1 MVERS
6 NTRNNHWH
14 IKCFKIRIRAW
25 CARFRIF
32 RMANMRETRSYIT
45 GIAFV
50 VALLLGVAG
59 LAEAQKRDEREIRDA
74 VRALASK
81 LDDFE
86 SNLRYQMQ
94 SSSANSINLSD
105 AQGRI
110 RGVRDAIRRFQE
122 NFDRKRDNRTDV
134 NEIVTAARRVED
146 FLEKYPQNRRVE
158 DDWRAA
164 RTQLDRLSS
173 NYGLS
178 NAWDPDDAREPQG
191 VKDYPEST
199 QFPGTGT
206 TLSVGLSGTYDLDRD
221 RSEKVDDVIA
231 DTAATG
237 DQRDDLREKLTAP
250 EQIAID
256 IRGNQI
262 TLATTNASPVT
273 FTADGRD
280 KLERDAN
287 GRDVRLRATLT
298 GDKLVISSFGG
309 ETDYTITFISISDG
323 RGMNV
328 SRRITTDY
336 LRQTVFAESVYNKT
350 DSVAQLGIKSGSA
363 STTYDPNG
371 GYSDND
377 NSTGISNGGTGSTA
391 GNNNGRGQ
399 APTTVTAKPGNYV
412 VPNGIQLTGTLDNEI
427 NTKISQNNDRFR
439 LTVTS
444 PDEFRGAVIEGYVS
458 NIRKTGKVTGTSNVT
473 FNFERIK
480 LRNGQSYDFAGSLN
494 DIRDS
499 NGNTVKIDNE
509 GTVSGGNKTS
519 QTVKRSG
526 IGAGIGAI
534 IGAIAGGGKG
544 AAIGAAI
551 GGGAGA
557 GSVIVRGEEDLRL
570 MQGSTISVTSSS
582 PVNIGTR

>member
-1 MVERS
+1 
-6 NTRNNHWH
+6 
-14 IKCFKIRIRAW
+14 
-25 CARFRIF
+25 
-32 RMANMRETRSYIT
+32 MRETKKFVAAMAFLVAFVLGT
-45 GIAFV
+45 AGIAD
-50 VALLLGVAG
+50 
-59 LAEAQKRDEREIRDA
+59 AQRRDERDTRDA
-74 VRALASK
+74 VRALMSK

-94 SSSANSINLSD
+94 SSSANSRNLND
-105 AQGRI
+105 IQGRI
-110 RGVRDAIRRFQE
+110 RGVRDTVRRFQE
-122 NFDRKRDNRTDV
+122 NFDRKRENRDDV
-134 NEIVTAARRVED
+134 TAIATAARKVEE
-146 FLEKYPQNRRVE
+146 FLETYPQNRRVE

-164 RTQLDRLSS
+164 RTQIDRLSS
-173 NYGLS
+173 NYGVT
-178 NAWDPDDAREPQG
+178 NVWQPDDSRDPQN
-191 VKDYPEST
+191 VKDYPDTT
-199 QFPGTGT
+199 QFPGPGK
-206 TLSVGLSGTYDLDRD
+206 TLNVGLSGTYDLDRD

-231 DTAATG
+231 DTTATG

-280 KLERDAN
+280 KVERDVN

-298 GDKLVISSFGG
+298 GDKLAISSFGG

-350 DSVAQLGIKSGSA
+350 DSVAQLGIKSGSG
-363 STTYDPNG
+363 STTDDPNG

-377 NSTGISNGGTGSTA
+377 NSTGISNGGTGSNT
-391 GNNNGRGQ
+391 GNGRGQ

-427 NTKISQNNDRFR
+427 NTKVSQNNDRFR

-444 PDEFRGAVIEGYVS
+444 PDEFRGALIEGYIS
-458 NIRKTGKVTGTSNVT
+458 NIKKTGKVTGTSNVT
-473 FNFERIK
+473 FNFERIR
-480 LRNGQSYDFAGSLN
+480 LRNGQSYDFAGNLN
-494 DIRDS
+494 DIRDA
-499 NGNTVKIDNE
+499 NGNSVKIDNE
-509 GTVSGGNKTS
+509 GTVSGGNKTT

-557 GSVIVRGEEDLRL
+557 GSVIVKGQEDLRL

-582 PVNIGTR
+582 PMNIGPR

>member
-1 MVERS
+1 MLHNARRGE
-6 NTRNNHWH
+6 
-14 IKCFKIRIRAW
+14 

-32 RMANMRETRSYIT
+32 RMANMRDTKRFIT

-50 VALLLGVAG
+50 VALLMGTAG
-59 LAEAQKRDEREIRDA
+59 IAEAQRRDEREIRDS

-94 SSSANSINLSD
+94 SSSANSRNLSD

-134 NEIVTAARRVED
+134 SEIVSAARRVED
-146 FLEKYPQNRRVE
+146 FLETYPQNRRVE

-173 NYGLS
+173 NYGIS
-178 NAWDPDDAREPQG
+178 NAWNPDDAGDPQM
-191 VKDYPEST
+191 VKDYPDNQPNAGRT
-199 QFPGTGT
+199 IR
-206 TLSVGLSGTYDLDRD
+206 VGLSGHYDLDRE
-221 RSEKVDDVIA
+221 RSDKVDDVLA
-231 DTAATG
+231 DTNVSG
-237 DQRDDLREKLTAP
+237 SQRDDLREKLTAP
-250 EQIAID
+250 EQIAIE
-256 IRGNQI
+256 IRGSQI
-262 TLATTNASPVT
+262 TVATSNSSPVT

-280 KLERDAN
+280 KIEKDAS
-287 GRDVRLRATLT
+287 GRDVRLRGTLT
-298 GDKLVISSFGG
+298 GEKLVVSSFGG

-323 RGMNV
+323 RGINV

-336 LRQTVFAESVYNKT
+336 LRQTVFAESVYNKSDL
-350 DSVAQLGIKSGSA
+350 DSGLLNGSGGA
-363 STTYDPNG
+363 SDPNG

-412 VPNGIQLTGTLDNEI
+412 VPNGIQITGTLDNEI
-427 NTKISQNNDRFR
+427 NTKVSQNNDRFR

-444 PDEFRGAVIEGYVS
+444 PDEFRGAMIEGYIS

-473 FNFERIK
+473 FNFERIR
-480 LRNGQSYDFAGSLN
+480 LRNGQSYDFAGNLN
-494 DIRDS
+494 DIRDA

-557 GSVIVRGEEDLRL
+557 GSVIVKGEEDLRL

-582 PVNIGTR
+582 PMNIGNR

>member
-1 MVERS
+1 
-6 NTRNNHWH
+6 
-14 IKCFKIRIRAW
+14 
-25 CARFRIF
+25 
-32 RMANMRETRSYIT
+32 MRETKKFVAAMAFLVAFVLGT
-45 GIAFV
+45 AGIAD
-50 VALLLGVAG
+50 
-59 LAEAQKRDEREIRDA
+59 AQRRDEREIRDA

-94 SSSANSINLSD
+94 SSSANTRNLSD

-122 NFDRKRDNRTDV
+122 NFDRKRENRDD
-134 NEIVTAARRVED
+134 VTAIAAAARQIED
-146 FLEKYPQNRRVE
+146 FLESYPQNRRVE

-164 RTQLDRLSS
+164 RAQIDRLGS
-173 NYGLS
+173 NYGVT
-178 NAWDPDDAREPQG
+178 NVWQPDDSRDPQN
-191 VKDYPEST
+191 VKDYPDSQPT
-199 QFPGTGT
+199 AGRTIR
-206 TLSVGLSGTYDLDRD
+206 VGLSGNYDLDRE
-221 RSEKVDDVIA
+221 RSEKIDDVLA
-231 DTAATG
+231 EAG
-237 DQRDDLREKLTAP
+237 VSGSQRDDLREKLTAP

-256 IRGNQI
+256 IRGDQI
-262 TLATTNASPVT
+262 TLGVSNAPAAS

-280 KLERDAN
+280 KVEKDAN
-287 GRDVRLRATLT
+287 GRSVRMRATLT

-336 LRQTVFAESVYNKT
+336 LRHTVFAESVYNKSDL
-350 DSVAQLGIKSGSA
+350 DSGLLNSA
-363 STTYDPNG
+363 GSTTSDPNG

-377 NSTGISNGGTGSTA
+377 NSTGISNGGTGSA
-391 GNNNGRGQ
+391 VGNNNGRGQ
-399 APTTVTAKPGNYV
+399 APTTITAKPGNYV

-427 NTKISQNNDRFR
+427 NTKVSQNNDRFR
-439 LTVTS
+439 MTVTS

-458 NIRKTGKVTGTSNVT
+458 NIKTTGKVTGQSGLT
-473 FNFERIK
+473 FNFERIV
-480 LRNGQSYDFAGSLN
+480 LRNGARYDFAGNLS
-494 DIRDS
+494 DIRDAS
-499 NGNTVKIDNE
+499 GNTVKIDNE
-509 GTVSGGNKTS
+509 GTVSGGNKTT

-544 AAIGAAI
+544 AAIGAVI

-557 GSVIVRGEEDLRL
+557 GSVIVKGEDDLRL

-582 PVNIGTR
+582 PMNIGNR